1 MANKVIVTNL
11 AALNAALAAAATNTT
26 TCISIELAA
35 GDTLNTPSP
44 IILPPTLGN
53 ASKKLIIEGNGTR
66 IRPAT
71 VAGIPGQSLM
81 MRKNPSLDSKGCSF
95 IIRDL
100 EFDGRSGATT
110 NTSGL
115 ELCNSTDSII
125 ENCLFYDVTNG
136 LVLRNDYNTTVDN
149 CSVVNHSGNAFE
161 TNYGDWVGATTTNSY
176 TSKVTFNQCRHF
188 GFNASSSYGWYLN
201 ATPGISINNSIS
213 EGKVLTAVY
222 FDSLG
227 YSSVGLVAG
236 GFAVNNF
243 NITNL
248 SIAGISTLGYGI
260 RLRLSDGYTK
270 ISGLH
275 TSATGVLI
283 YADAYAIAGASNP
296 HLYVENIPY
305 LNNTTKF
312 QTVGGVVIGCPVP
325 EPSDVVVWEFKEVYN
340 GSTIFSSARWVGGY
354 IPYHRYAEYFEESK
368 KITTNSMT
376 VNGNPI

>member
-1 MANKVIVTNL
+1 MSNKVIVTSL
-11 AALNAALAAAATNTT
+11 ATLNAALVAAATNST
-26 TCISIELAA
+26 TCISIEVAA

-44 IILPPTLGN
+44 IVLPPTLGN

-81 MRKNPSLDSKGCSF
+81 MRKNPALDSKACSF

-100 EFDGRSGATT
+100 EFDGRGGTST

-125 ENCLFYDVTNG
+125 ENCLFYDVKNG
-136 LVLRNDYNTTVDN
+136 LVLRNDYNTTVNN

-161 TNYGDWVGATTTNSY
+161 TNYGDWVGATEINSY
-176 TSKVTFNQCRHF
+176 TNKVTFNQCRHF

-201 ATPGISINNSIS
+201 LTPGIDMNNSIS
-213 EGKVLTAVY
+213 EGKVLTSVY

-227 YSSVGLVAG
+227 YSSVGLPTA
-236 GFAVNNF
+236 GFAVNNL
-243 NITNL
+243 NITNI
-248 SIAGISTLGYGI
+248 SIAGVSTVGQGI
-260 RLRLSDGYTK
+260 RLKLADGYAK

-275 TSATGVLI
+275 VNTSGILI
-283 YADAYAIAGASNP
+283 YADAYAVAGASNP

-305 LNNTTKF
+305 LNNAAKF
-312 QTVGGVVIGCPVP
+312 QTVGGVVVGCPVP
-325 EPSDVVVWEFKEVYN
+325 EPSDVVVWEFKEVYDGN
-340 GSTIFSSARWVGGY
+340 TIFGAARWIGGY
-354 IPYHRYAEYFEESK
+354 IPYHRYAEYFQESK
-368 KITTNSMT
+368 KITTNSIT

>member
-1 MANKVIVTNL
+1 MANKVIVTSL
-11 AALNAALAAAATNTT
+11 ATLNAALAAAATNST

-44 IILPPTLGN
+44 IVLPPTLGN

-81 MRKNPSLDSKGCSF
+81 MRKNPALDSKACSF
-95 IIRDL
+95 IIRNL
-100 EFDGRSGATT
+100 EFDGRGLT
-110 NTSGL
+110 TSGL

-125 ENCLFYDVTNG
+125 ENCLFYDVVNG
-136 LVLRNDYNTTVDN
+136 LVLRNDYNTTVNN

-161 TNYGDWVGATTTNSY
+161 TNYGNWVGATPVTTR
-176 TSKVTFNQCRHF
+176 TSNVTFNGCRHS
-188 GFNASSSYGWYLN
+188 GFSSSSSYGWYLN
-201 ATPGISINNSIS
+201 VTPGVSMNNSIS
-213 EGKVLTAVY
+213 EGNVLTTVY

-227 YSSVGLVAG
+227 YSSVGLPSA

-243 NITNL
+243 NITNI
-248 SIAGISTLGYGI
+248 SIASIGSNGYGI
-260 RLRLSDGYTK
+260 RLRLVDGYAK

-275 TSATGVLI
+275 TNAPGVLI
-283 YADAYAIAGASNP
+283 YADAYAVAGASNP

-305 LNNTTKF
+305 LDGATKF
-312 QTVGGVVIGCPVP
+312 QTVGGIVIGCPVP
-325 EPSDVVVWEFKEVYN
+325 EPSDVVVWEFKEVYDGN
-340 GSTIFSSARWVGGY
+340 TIFGAARWIGGY
-354 IPYHRYAEYFEESK
+354 IPYHRYAEYFQESK
-368 KITTNSMT
+368 KITTNSIT